1 MIKYENEFINACKYI
16 IEQGVDIQNERTG
29 SICRT
34 VPFLHFSYNVGAG
47 EVPILTIK
55 QVFWK
60 SAIAEII
67 GYLNGI
73 TDAHKFDELGA
84 KTWYA
89 NANKT
94 KAWLTNPNRKGEN
107 DMGKVYGAVA
117 KDFNGVDLIKK
128 VYTNLKKGVDDRGEI
143 ITFWNPADFD
153 KGCLRPCLIQHHF
166 TLIGDTL
173 HLTSYQRSCDMGLG
187 FNFNSIQVYFLLA
200 FMAKATGHKAGIANH
215 IIVNAHFYENQFE
228 PLMEMLGR
236 EPLDVPHPTLEFT
249 IPKFVEFP
257 WENFNPKKDVTLTN
271 YEHLGKIEFPFT
283 E

>member
-1 MIKYENEFINACKYI
+1 MNYEQQYLRDCKYI
-16 IEQGVDIQNERTG
+16 LEKGEDIFNSRTNKF
-29 SICRT
+29 CRT
-34 VPFLHFSYNVGAG
+34 VPFIHYTYDVGNK
-47 EVPILTIK
+47 EFPILTTK

-67 GYLNGI
+67 GYLRGI
-73 TDAHKFDELGA
+73 TDASEFEKLGT

-117 KDFNGVDLIKK
+117 KDFNGVNLIEK
-128 VYTNLKKGVDDRGEI
+128 VFNNLKNGIDDRGEI

-153 KGCLRPCLIQHHF
+153 KGCLRPCLMQHHF
-166 TLIGDTL
+166 TVINSTL

-187 FNFNSIQVYFLLA
+187 FNFNSIQVYFLLEL
-200 FMAKATGHKAGIANH
+200 MARLTNNKAGIANH
-215 IIVNAHFYENQFE
+215 VIVNAHFYEDQLPVVHE
-228 PLMEMLGR
+228 LLSRKPIECK
-236 EPLDVPHPTLEFT
+236 PEFSFDICGET
-249 IPKFVEFP
+249 P
-257 WENFNPKKDVTLTN
+257 WDCTVDAKLIG
-271 YEHLGKIEFPFT
+271 YQHRGKLEFPFS